1 MAEKNYLVVGAG
13 ISGIAA
19 TKLLWQKGLPF
30 VLYDGN
36 EKLDIDA
43 LRTKHAH
50 LKDAEIICGDF
61 PEALYEKIDICVLSP
76 GVPTDLPFV
85 NALREKGVIISGEI
99 ELAYRLGKGRV
110 AAITGTNGKTTTT
123 SLVGGIVSMAFADTR
138 VVGNIGIPYTSV
150 AADTT
155 DETVVVAEIS
165 SFQLETIDTF
175 APHISAIL
183 NITPDHLDRHHS
195 MEHYIAAKEAITKNQ
210 GVDDYC
216 VLNFDDE
223 VLLEFGKS
231 LSCEVIWFSG
241 KEELADGV
249 YYRDGAIWQA
259 KNGETVK
266 VIDTKDLQ
274 ILGVHNYENAAA
286 ATAICH
292 AFGISL
298 DLIRKGLREFVAVA
312 HRIEYIC
319 DRNNVKFYNDSKGT
333 NPDAAIKAVEAME
346 RPTLLIGGGYDKD
359 ASYDEWVE
367 SFGDTVKELVL
378 IGATKEKIAECAKAH
393 GFTHI
398 TYADTLEEAVN
409 ICYEKSEPG
418 DAVLLSPACASW
430 DMFKNYEERGR
441 LFAQCAKGLAE

>member
-1 MAEKNYLVVGAG
+1 MAKKNYLVVGAG

-19 TKLLWQKGLPF
+19 TRLLWRKGLPYT
-30 VLYDGN
+30 LYDGN
-36 EKLDIDA
+36 ENLDTDA

-50 LKDAEIICGDF
+50 LKDAEIVCGAF
-61 PEALYEKIDICVLSP
+61 PDRLYDNTDICVLSP

-85 NALREKGVIISGEI
+85 NELRDRGVVISGEI

-123 SLVGGIVSMAFADTR
+123 SLVGEIMSMAFADTR

-155 DETVVVAEIS
+155 DESVIVAEIS
-165 SFQLETIDTF
+165 SFQLETISTF
-175 APHISAIL
+175 APHVSAIL

-195 MEHYIAAKEAITKNQ
+195 MENYIRAKESITDYQ
-210 GVDDYC
+210 GVEDFC
-216 VLNFDDE
+216 VLNYDDIE
-223 VLLEFGKS
+223 LRRFGGT
-231 LSCEVIWFSG
+231 LSCEVIWFSSSQQL
-241 KEELADGV
+241 EAGV
-249 YYRDGAIWQA
+249 YYQDGAIWQA
-259 KNGETVK
+259 KDGETVK
-266 VIDTKDLQ
+266 VIDVKDLQ

-319 DRNNVKFYNDSKGT
+319 EKNNVKFYNDSKGT
-333 NPDAAIKAVEAME
+333 NPDAAIKAVQAME

-359 ASYDEWVE
+359 ASYDEWIA
-367 SFGDTVKELVL
+367 SFGDTVKHLVL
-378 IGATKEKIAECAKAH
+378 IGATKDKIAECARRH
-393 GFTHI
+393 GFTDL
-398 TYADTLEEAVN
+398 TMAETLEDAVN

-441 LFAQCAKGLAE
+441 LFAQYAKNLAE

>member
-30 VLYDGN
+30 TLYDGN

-50 LKDAEIICGDF
+50 LKNANIICGDF
-61 PEALYEKIDICVLSP
+61 PETLYTETDICVLSP

-85 NALREKGVIISGEI
+85 NALRENGVIISGEI
-99 ELAYRLGKGRV
+99 ELAYSLGKGRV

-123 SLVGGIVSMAFADTR
+123 SLVGEIMSMAFADTR
-138 VVGNIGIPYTSV
+138 VVGNIGIPYTSI
-150 AADTT
+150 AADTM

-175 APHISAIL
+175 APHVSAIL

-195 MEHYIAAKEAITKNQ
+195 MENYIAAKEAITKNQ

-223 VLLEFGKS
+223 VLREFGKTA
-231 LSCEVIWFSG
+231 SCEVIWFSS
-241 KEELADGV
+241 KEELSDGV

-259 KNGETVK
+259 KNGEIVK
-266 VIDTKDLQ
+266 VIDTKELQ
-274 ILGVHNYENAAA
+274 ILGVHNYENASA

-319 DRNNVKFYNDSKGT
+319 DKNNVKF
-333 NPDAAIKAVEAME
+333 
-346 RPTLLIGGGYDKD
+346 
-359 ASYDEWVE
+359 
-367 SFGDTVKELVL
+367 
-378 IGATKEKIAECAKAH
+378 
-393 GFTHI
+393 
-398 TYADTLEEAVN
+398 
-409 ICYEKSEPG
+409 
-418 DAVLLSPACASW
+418 
-430 DMFKNYEERGR
+430 
-441 LFAQCAKGLAE
+441 

>member
-1 MAEKNYLVVGAG
+1 MAEKKYLVVGAG

-19 TKLLWQKGLPF
+19 TRLLWQKGLSF
-30 VLYDGN
+30 TLYDGN
-36 EKLDIDA
+36 EKLDIGD
-43 LRTKHAH
+43 LRAKHPH
-50 LKDAEIICGDF
+50 LKAADIVCGVF
-61 PEALYEKIDICVLSP
+61 PDALYEKTDICVLSP

-85 NALREKGVIISGEI
+85 NVLREKGVVISGEI

-123 SLVGGIVSMAFADTR
+123 SLVGEILSMAFADTR

-155 DETVVVAEIS
+155 DESVIVAEIS
-165 SFQLETIDTF
+165 SFQLETIETF
-175 APHISAIL
+175 APHVSAIL

-195 MEHYIAAKEAITKNQ
+195 MENYIAAKEAITRNQ
-210 GVDDYC
+210 GIEDFC
-216 VLNFDDE
+216 VLNFDDK
-223 VLLEFGKS
+223 VLREFGET
-231 LSCEVIWFSG
+231 LSCEVIWFSS

-259 KNGETVK
+259 KDGETVK
-266 VIDTKDLQ
+266 VIDVSELQ

-319 DRNNVKFYNDSKGT
+319 DKNNVKFYNDSKGT

-359 ASYDEWVE
+359 ASYDEWID
-367 SFGDTVKELVL
+367 SFGETVRELVL
-378 IGATKEKIAECAKAH
+378 IGATKDKIAECARRH

-398 TYADTLEEAVN
+398 TFAETLEEAVN

-430 DMFKNYEERGR
+430 DMFTNYEERGR
-441 LFAQCAKGLAE
+441 LFAQYARNLAE